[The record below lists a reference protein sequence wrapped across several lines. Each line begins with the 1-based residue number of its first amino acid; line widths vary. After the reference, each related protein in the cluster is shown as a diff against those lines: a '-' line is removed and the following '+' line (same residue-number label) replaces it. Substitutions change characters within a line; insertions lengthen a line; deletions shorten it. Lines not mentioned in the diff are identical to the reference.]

1 MKNILT
7 LVSLVALMAVPAA
20 QADSQANLAAT
31 FLQPIALAGIHN
43 LGNLINWK
51 VGDGANYNV
60 TISSFPINGTMVKSV
75 TKDNGDGTFWFN
87 ETIDLTIQKQ
97 VVDIEMDRSNAKIL
111 KYQVN
116 GQDQAIPDEKVTVV
130 SQDYGSVTVP
140 AGTFKAVHI
149 VAKTTAQGKDVQ
161 LEEWAN
167 PKDTCM
173 DGSIKIIETTDGTT
187 INMEMTSFKKN

>member
-1 MKNILT
+1 MKNIIS
-7 LVSLVALMAVPAA
+7 VVGLVALMAAPAA
-20 QADSQANLAAT
+20 FADSQADLAGDL
-31 FLQPIALAGIHN
+31 LQPIAAAGLHN

-60 TISSFPINGTMVKSV
+60 TVSSFPIQGSMVKSV

-97 VVDIEMDRSNAKIL
+97 VVDIEMSRADAKIL

-116 GQDQAIPDEKVTVV
+116 GQDQAIPDDKITVV

-149 VAKTTAQGKDVQ
+149 VAKTTSQGNDVQ

-173 DGSIKIIETTDGTT
+173 DGSIKIIESTQGNT
-187 INMEMTSFKKN
+187 ITMEMTSFKKN

>member
-1 MKNILT
+1 MKNIFAI
-7 LVSLVALMAVPAA
+7 VGLVALMAAPAA
-20 QADSQANLAAT
+20 FADSQADFAAT
-31 FLQPIALAGIHN
+31 LMQPIALGGIHN
-43 LGNLINWK
+43 LGDLINWK

-60 TISSFPINGTMVKSV
+60 TVSSFPINGTMTKTV

-97 VVDIEMDRSNAKIL
+97 VVDIEMSRADAKIL

-140 AGTFKAVHI
+140 GGTFKAVHI
-149 VAKTTAQGKDVQ
+149 VAKTTSQGKDVQ

-173 DGSIKIIETTDGTT
+173 DGSIKIIETSDGTT
-187 INMEMTSFKKN
+187 ITMEMTSFKKN